1 MLEELSISLLKL
13 EEIKDIVE
21 LEQKHFINPWD
32 YDAYLNE
39 FNNNPC
45 AYIYVLKLKDRI
57 IGYIDY
63 WITFD
68 SATIAKI
75 CIDKEYQGRGF
86 STYLMDK
93 MIKNVKRENVQFVTL
108 EVRKSNESAIGLYK
122 KYGFYVETIK
132 KQYYQNL
139 EDALYMI
146 WEVK

>member
-1 MLEELSISLLKL
+1 MLEDLTISLLKL
-13 EEIKDIVE
+13 EEINEIVE
-21 LEQKHFINPWD
+21 LEKKHFSNPWD

-45 AYIYVLKLKDRI
+45 SYIYTLKFKDKI

-75 CIDKEYQGRGF
+75 CIDSEYQGRGF

-93 MIKNVKRENVQFVTL
+93 MIKNIKRENVRFVTL
-108 EVRKSNESAIGLYK
+108 EVRKSNVKAIELYK
-122 KYGFYVETIK
+122 RYGFYVETIK
-132 KQYYQNL
+132 KQYYQDL